1 MAGPSRQR
9 LTASA
14 RPVRQ
19 DAALHAGVPPGPR
32 HLRRSVPTSAPTTA
46 LTSSFEAFAQRAD
59 YSLLE
64 ALQADPQASADGHDH
79 QPRQVFSGHY
89 VPVKPT
95 PLPAPEYVAH
105 SPTLFAELGLSEA
118 LAHDEA
124 FLRLFSGDSSAATG
138 PMRPHGWATGYA
150 LSIYGTEYTQQCPFG
165 TGNGYGDGRAI
176 SIFEGVFEGQRWEF
190 QLKGGGPT
198 PYCRGADGRAVLR
211 SSVREFLAQELMHA
225 LGVPTSRSLTLYA
238 SRAEG
243 VRRPWYAPGSR
254 SFDPDVMVT
263 NPAAIT
269 TRVAPSFLRVG
280 QLELFARRARSNAH
294 PGALRELQLITEHL
308 IERNYRSEIN
318 AALPFH
324 EQVLELARLF
334 RGRLTNLVAQ
344 WMRVGYCQG
353 NFNSDNCAAGGYTLD
368 YGPFGFCELFDPR
381 FQPWTGGGEHF
392 CFFNQPAAAEVNYGM
407 AVKSLR
413 PLLAGDA
420 AALEQLEAI
429 QAGFTGVME
438 QQLEAMWAS
447 KLGLPAYDA
456 ELVQELL
463 QLLVNSRADYT
474 TFFRRLSELA
484 ADPAAVPA
492 AEPGSTIAEPLARLQ
507 ESFYLP
513 SSAELNAQ
521 WSRWLQRWQGLIS
534 SGDRR
539 ATAQAMQAVN
549 PAITW
554 REWLI
559 APAYEQAAQGDT
571 SRLRQLQE
579 LFAQPYAAPSPELAA
594 TYDRRRPREFFNA
607 GGISHYSCS
616 S

>member
-1 MAGPSRQR
+1 MDRQ
-9 LTASA
+9 
-14 RPVRQ
+14 PVMTP
-19 DAALHAGVPPGPR
+19 VPI
-32 HLRRSVPTSAPTTA
+32 TTFA
-46 LTSSFEAFAQRAD
+46 EFAQRAD
-59 YSLLE
+59 YSLLDG
-64 ALQADPQASADGHDH
+64 LQPDPQASADGRDH
-79 QPRQVFSGHY
+79 RPRQVFSGHY
-89 VPVKPT
+89 VPVTPT
-95 PLPAPEYVAH
+95 PLPDPELVAH
-105 SPTLFAELGLSEA
+105 SPALFDELDLNGA
-118 LAHDEA
+118 LAHDA
-124 FLRLFSGDSSAATG
+124 QFRRLFSGDISVATG

-176 SIFEGVFEGQRWEF
+176 SVFEGLFEGKRWEL

-225 LGVPTSRSLTLYA
+225 LGVPTSRSLTLYV

-243 VRRPWYAPGSR
+243 VRRPWYSPNSR
-254 SFDPDVMVT
+254 SFDPDILVD

-280 QLELFARRARSNAH
+280 QLELFARRVRSQAH

-308 IERNYRSEIN
+308 IARNYRAEIN
-318 AALPFH
+318 AALPFS

-334 RGRLTNLVAQ
+334 RGRLTALVAH

-407 AVKSLR
+407 FVTSLR
-413 PLLAGDA
+413 PLLADNP
-420 AALEQLEAI
+420 AALTQLEAI
-429 QAGFTGVME
+429 QAGFADTMAQALETMWTG
-438 QQLEAMWAS
+438 
-447 KLGLPAYDA
+447 KLGLPGYDA

-463 QLLVNSRADYT
+463 QLLASSKVDYT
-474 TFFRRLSELA
+474 MAFRRLSAIPESVEELK
-484 ADPAAVPA
+484 P
-492 AEPGSTIAEPLARLQ
+492 
-507 ESFYLP
+507 SFYLP
-513 SSAELNAQ
+513 SSEERDARWQA
-521 WSRWLQRWQGLIS
+521 WLQRWRQQI
-534 SGDRR
+534 GDP
-539 ATAQAMQAVN
+539 AETAAAMQRQN

-559 APAYEQAAQGDT
+559 APAYEQAAEGDF
-571 SRLRQLQE
+571 SRIAALQA
-579 LFAQPYAAPSPELAA
+579 LFSRPYDEPSPELAA
-594 TYDRRRPREFFNA
+594 TYDRLKPREFFNA